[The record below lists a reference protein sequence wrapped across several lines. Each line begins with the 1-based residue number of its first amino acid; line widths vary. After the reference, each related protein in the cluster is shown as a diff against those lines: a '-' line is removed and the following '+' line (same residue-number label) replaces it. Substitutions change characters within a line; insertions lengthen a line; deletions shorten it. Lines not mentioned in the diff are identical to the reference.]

1 MQQQAGTRKAAAVL
15 LALCASIAGCA
26 SVRQADLDAWRD
38 APVAAL
44 DSHAVFATLPV
55 NRTVFPNGVEVRNYV
70 NTGGATSCPTAPL
83 AGGFQTARCTG
94 TQAPCNNLF
103 YIKEGRVL
111 SYAPVGECVTDE
123 RLRPQQAV
131 KPAQP

>member
-1 MQQQAGTRKAAAVL
+1 MQQKAGNRSAAAAL
-15 LALCASIAGCA
+15 LALCLSITGCA
-26 SVRQADLDAWRD
+26 AVRQSDVDAWRD

-44 DSHAVFATLPV
+44 DTHTMFATLPV
-55 NRTVFPNGVEVRNYV
+55 NRTTFPNGVEVRNYV

-83 AGGFQTARCTG
+83 SGGFQSARCTG

-111 SYAPVGECVTDE
+111 AYVPMGECVTDE
-123 RLRPQQAV
+123 RVRPQNAV
-131 KPAQP
+131 KPGPP